1 MSLPDFLKR
10 VFNKPA
16 ATAETLPAQSPP
28 PLESSKPMSISAVPY
43 FERPLFFFD
52 QSRFRRA
59 LGEQPIITVF
69 KDAINAASTQA
80 NRRFIEG
87 EDIRT
92 LVYERALFIDCV
104 LHYAWHQFG
113 WPESI
118 SLEAVGGYGRGE
130 LHPGSDIDLLI
141 LHRPEVFE
149 SCKDNI
155 EKFLTLL
162 WDIGLE
168 IGSSV
173 RTVKQT
179 IEIARTDITVATN
192 IMESRTLVGDQS
204 LRHELLQAS
213 NPDKIWPI
221 EEFFR
226 AKYQEQLDRHKKYND
241 TEYNLEPNI
250 KNAPGGLRDIQT
262 INWVTK
268 RYFGVRTI
276 KQLEGKGFFTDEEFS
291 LLNSGEEYLWRVRYA
306 LHMIAKRPEE
316 RLLFDYQREI
326 AKFFGYA
333 DGKEG
338 LAVEQFMHRYYR
350 TVLAL
355 RELNDV
361 VLQFLSEAILQR
373 GKTKSVVSINER
385 FQLRDNYIEAT
396 HTYVFEETPS
406 ALLEIFVLMAQNP
419 QIEGVRASTIRW
431 IRESRHLID
440 DNFRSNPK
448 NTQLF
453 IKLLQHP
460 AGLVEQLKRMSRYG
474 ILGLYLPE
482 FGQVTGQ
489 MQHDLFHIYTV
500 DAHTLKVVQ
509 NMCNFLLPSAKED
522 FPVAATIMN
531 RLPKLEL
538 LYIAGLYHDIGK
550 GRGGDHSTLGAVDA
564 EEFCV
569 RHGISPRETR
579 LICWLVEKHLLMS
592 QVSQKQD
599 ISDPEVIHNFAIMVG
614 DQLHLDYLYCL
625 TVADING
632 TNKELWNTW
641 RASLMRNLYLDTRR
655 ALRRGLENNV
665 DKQDLIEE
673 TQQAAIRKLARKGL
687 SQEQVLAL
695 WGDMGDD
702 YFLRENFVD
711 IAWHTQAIAARTD
724 DKPLVLIKKTSSKEL
739 AGATQIFIYSKNQKN
754 VFVAA
759 ATVLSNL
766 NLNIQDAKIYSSKSG
781 YTIDTFFVLNENGEP
796 LGSNQTLLK
805 KIQQTLIDELSLA
818 DDNYREVIGRRTP
831 RRLKYFA
838 SPTRTRL
845 NTDTIRNCSVLE
857 VISPDRPGLL
867 ACIGHIFMDFD
878 IQLLNARIAT
888 LGERVEDIFFLV
900 DAEGKPLGD
909 PDLCEKLQQ
918 EIREQLDKRVDKL

>member
-1 MSLPDFLKR
+1 MAINDWIARVLGKR
-10 VFNKPA
+10 TEQPA
-16 ATAETLPAQSPP
+16 TELQSIR
-28 PLESSKPMSISAVPY
+28 ESGSPMPMSSVPY

-59 LGEQPIITVF
+59 LAENPIITVF
-69 KDAINAASTQA
+69 KDAINAASTQS
-80 NRRFIEG
+80 NRRFLEG
-87 EDIRT
+87 EDIRA
-92 LVYERALFIDCV
+92 LVYERALFVDCV
-104 LHYAWHQFG
+104 LHYAWHQFA
-113 WPESI
+113 WPDGI

-141 LHRPEVFE
+141 LHRPDVFE
-149 SCKDNI
+149 TCKDDI

-179 IEIARTDITVATN
+179 IEIARADITVATN
-192 IMESRTLVGDQS
+192 IMESRTLVGDPS
-204 LRHELLQAS
+204 LRTELVKESA
-213 NPDKIWPI
+213 PDKIWSA

-226 AKYQEQLDRHKKYND
+226 AKYQEQHERHKKYND

-262 INWVTK
+262 ISWVIK
-268 RYFGVRTI
+268 RYFGVRTL

-306 LHMIAKRPEE
+306 LHMVAKRAEE

-326 AKFFGYA
+326 AKLFGYT
-333 DGKEG
+333 DNHEG
-338 LAVEQFMHRYYR
+338 LAVEQFMHKYYR

-361 VLQFLSEAILQR
+361 VLQFLSEAILQK

-385 FQLRDNYIEAT
+385 FQLRDNFIEAT
-396 HTYVFEETPS
+396 HTYVFEENPS
-406 ALLEIFVLMAQNP
+406 ALLEMFVLMAQDP

-440 DNFRSNPK
+440 DSFRHNPK

-453 IKLLQHP
+453 IKLLQQP
-460 AGLVEQLKRMSRYG
+460 AGLVEQLRRMSRYG

-522 FPVAATIMN
+522 FPVAALIMT

-538 LYIAGLYHDIGK
+538 LYISGLYHDIGK

-564 EEFCV
+564 EEFCT

-579 LICWLVEKHLLMS
+579 LVCWLVEKHLLMS

-599 ISDPEVIHNFAIMVG
+599 ISDPEVIHNFALTVG

-641 RASLMRNLYLDTRR
+641 RASLLRQLYLDTRR
-655 ALRRGLENNV
+655 ALRRGLENTV
-665 DKQDLIEE
+665 DKHDLIEE

-687 SQEQVLAL
+687 SKEQVLAL

-711 IAWHTQAIAARTD
+711 IAWHTEAIAARTG
-724 DKPLVLIKKTSSKEL
+724 DKPLVLIKKTTSKEL
-739 AGATQIFIYSKNQKN
+739 AGATQIFVYSKNQKN

-759 ATVLSNL
+759 ATALSQINL
-766 NLNIQDAKIYSSKSG
+766 SIQDAKIYSSKSG
-781 YTIDTFFVLNENGEP
+781 YTIDTFFVLNEDGKP
-796 LGSNQTLLK
+796 LGNNATLLK
-805 KIQQTLIDELSLA
+805 QIQKALEDELSLV
-818 DDNYREVIGRRTP
+818 DNYREVIGRRTP

-838 SPTRTRL
+838 SPTRTSL
-845 NTDTIRNCSVLE
+845 STDTIRNCSVLE

-867 ACIGHIFMDFD
+867 ACIGRIFMDFD
-878 IQLLNARIAT
+878 IHLLNAKIST
-888 LGERVEDIFFLV
+888 LGERVEDIFFIA
-900 DAEGKPLGD
+900 DSEGKPLSD
-909 PDLCEKLQQ
+909 AATCERLQQ

>member
-16 ATAETLPAQSPP
+16 STTATAQPSIPQ
-28 PLESSKPMSISAVPY
+28 ESSKPMSINAVPY

-59 LGEQPIITVF
+59 LAEKPIITVF
-69 KDAINAASTQA
+69 KDAINAAGTQA

-87 EDIRT
+87 EDIRA

-104 LHYAWHQFG
+104 LHYAWYQFE
-113 WPESI
+113 WPDSI

-141 LHRPEVFE
+141 LHRPEILE

-204 LRHELLQAS
+204 LRYELLQES

-306 LHMIAKRPEE
+306 LHMTAKRPEE

-326 AKFFGYA
+326 AKFFGYV

-338 LAVEQFMHRYYR
+338 LAVEQFMHKYYP

-361 VLQFLSEAILQR
+361 VLQFLSEAILQK

-396 HTYVFEETPS
+396 HTYVFEENPS
-406 ALLEIFVLMAQNP
+406 ALLEMFVLMAQNP

-440 DNFRSNPK
+440 DSFRSNPK

-453 IKLLQHP
+453 IKLLQQP
-460 AGLVEQLKRMSRYG
+460 AGLVEQLKRM
-474 ILGLYLPE
+474 
-482 FGQVTGQ
+482 
-489 MQHDLFHIYTV
+489 
-500 DAHTLKVVQ
+500 
-509 NMCNFLLPSAKED
+509 NSA
-522 FPVAATIMN
+522 
-531 RLPKLEL
+531 RLPAKCNTI
-538 LYIAGLYHDIGK
+538 YFI
-550 GRGGDHSTLGAVDA
+550 STLSMHTHSKLCRT
-564 EEFCV
+564 CV
-569 RHGISPRETR
+569 TSYCHQQKKISP
-579 LICWLVEKHLLMS
+579 
-592 QVSQKQD
+592 
-599 ISDPEVIHNFAIMVG
+599 
-614 DQLHLDYLYCL
+614 
-625 TVADING
+625 
-632 TNKELWNTW
+632 
-641 RASLMRNLYLDTRR
+641 
-655 ALRRGLENNV
+655 
-665 DKQDLIEE
+665 
-673 TQQAAIRKLARKGL
+673 
-687 SQEQVLAL
+687 
-695 WGDMGDD
+695 
-702 YFLRENFVD
+702 
-711 IAWHTQAIAARTD
+711 
-724 DKPLVLIKKTSSKEL
+724 
-739 AGATQIFIYSKNQKN
+739 
-754 VFVAA
+754 
-759 ATVLSNL
+759 
-766 NLNIQDAKIYSSKSG
+766 
-781 YTIDTFFVLNENGEP
+781 
-796 LGSNQTLLK
+796 
-805 KIQQTLIDELSLA
+805 
-818 DDNYREVIGRRTP
+818 
-831 RRLKYFA
+831 
-838 SPTRTRL
+838 SP
-845 NTDTIRNCSVLE
+845 
-857 VISPDRPGLL
+857 PP
-867 ACIGHIFMDFD
+867 
-878 IQLLNARIAT
+878 
-888 LGERVEDIFFLV
+888 
-900 DAEGKPLGD
+900 
-909 PDLCEKLQQ
+909 
-918 EIREQLDKRVDKL
+918 

>member
-1 MSLPDFLKR
+1 MAINDWIARILGKR
-10 VFNKPA
+10 TEQPA
-16 ATAETLPAQSPP
+16 TVLQPIRESGSPM
-28 PLESSKPMSISAVPY
+28 PMSSVPY

-59 LGEQPIITVF
+59 LAENPIITVF
-69 KDAINAASTQA
+69 KDAINAASTQS
-80 NRRFIEG
+80 NRRFLEG
-87 EDIRT
+87 EDIRA
-92 LVYERALFIDCV
+92 LVYERALFVDCV
-104 LHYAWHQFG
+104 LHYAWHQFA
-113 WPESI
+113 WPDGI

-141 LHRPEVFE
+141 LHRPDVFE
-149 SCKDNI
+149 TCKDDI

-179 IEIARTDITVATN
+179 IEIARADITVATN
-192 IMESRTLVGDQS
+192 IMESRTLVGDPS
-204 LRHELLQAS
+204 LRTELVKESA
-213 NPDKIWPI
+213 PDKIWSA

-226 AKYQEQLDRHKKYND
+226 AKYLEQQERHKKYND

-262 INWVTK
+262 ISWVIK
-268 RYFGVRTI
+268 RYFGVRTL

-306 LHMIAKRPEE
+306 LHMVAKRAEE

-326 AKFFGYA
+326 AKLFGYT
-333 DGKEG
+333 DNHEG
-338 LAVEQFMHRYYR
+338 LAVEQFMHKYYR

-361 VLQFLSEAILQR
+361 VLQFLSEAILQK

-385 FQLRDNYIEAT
+385 FQLRDNFIEAT
-396 HTYVFEETPS
+396 HTYVFEENPS
-406 ALLEIFVLMAQNP
+406 ALLEMFVLMAQNP

-440 DNFRSNPK
+440 DSFRHNPK

-453 IKLLQHP
+453 IKLLQQP
-460 AGLVEQLKRMSRYG
+460 AGLVDQLRRMSRYG

-522 FPVAATIMN
+522 FPVAALIMT

-538 LYIAGLYHDIGK
+538 LYISGLYHDIGK

-564 EEFCV
+564 EEFCT

-579 LICWLVEKHLLMS
+579 LVCWLVEKHLLMS

-599 ISDPEVIHNFAIMVG
+599 ISDPEVIHNFALTVG

-641 RASLMRNLYLDTRR
+641 RASLLRQLYLDTRR
-655 ALRRGLENNV
+655 ALRRGLENTV
-665 DKQDLIEE
+665 DKHDLIEE

-687 SQEQVLAL
+687 SKEQVLAL

-711 IAWHTQAIAARTD
+711 IAWHTEAIAARTG
-724 DKPLVLIKKTSSKEL
+724 DKPLVLIKKTTSKEL
-739 AGATQIFIYSKNQKN
+739 AGATQIFVYSKNQKN

-759 ATVLSNL
+759 ATALSQINL
-766 NLNIQDAKIYSSKSG
+766 SIQDAKIYSSKSG
-781 YTIDTFFVLNENGEP
+781 YTIDTFFVLNEDGKP
-796 LGSNQTLLK
+796 LGNNATLLK
-805 KIQQTLIDELSLA
+805 QIQKTLEDELSLV
-818 DDNYREVIGRRTP
+818 DNYREVIGRRTP

-838 SPTRTRL
+838 SPTRTSL
-845 NTDTIRNCSVLE
+845 STDTIRNCSVLE

-867 ACIGHIFMDFD
+867 ACIGRVFMDFD
-878 IQLLNARIAT
+878 IHLLNAKIST
-888 LGERVEDIFFLV
+888 LGERVEDIFFIA
-900 DAEGKPLGD
+900 DSEGKPLSD
-909 PDLCEKLQQ
+909 AATCERLQQ

>member
-1 MSLPDFLKR
+1 MSML
-10 VFNKPA
+10 
-16 ATAETLPAQSPP
+16 T
-28 PLESSKPMSISAVPY
+28 VPY

-59 LGEQPIITVF
+59 LEEKPVIPVF
-69 KDAINAASTQA
+69 KDALSGANVQF
-80 NRRFIEG
+80 NRRFVEG

-92 LVYERALFIDCV
+92 LVYERALFIDCI
-104 LHYAWHQFG
+104 LHYAWFQFD

-130 LHPGSDIDLLI
+130 LHPCSDIDLLI
-141 LHRPEVFE
+141 LHRAEVFD
-149 SCKDNI
+149 SCKDSI
-155 EKFLTLL
+155 ERFLTLL

-179 IEIARTDITVATN
+179 IDIARTDITVATN

-204 LRHELLQAS
+204 LRYELLQAS
-213 NPDKIWPI
+213 APEKIWSA
-221 EEFFR
+221 EDFFR
-226 AKYQEQLDRHKKYND
+226 AKFDEQIERHKKYND

-250 KNAPGGLRDIQT
+250 KNAPGGLRDIQN
-262 INWVTK
+262 ISWVTK
-268 RYFGVRTI
+268 RFFGVRTL

-316 RLLFDYQREI
+316 RLLFDYQREM
-326 AKFFGYA
+326 AKLFGFH
-333 DGKEG
+333 DNHEG

-350 TVLAL
+350 TVLAV

-373 GKTKSVVSINER
+373 GQSKSVISINER
-385 FQLRDNYIEAT
+385 FQLRDDYIEAT
-396 HTYVFEETPS
+396 HTYVFEENPS
-406 ALLEIFVLMAQNP
+406 ALLEMFVLMAQNP
-419 QIEGVRASTIRW
+419 QINGVRASTIRW

-440 DNFRSNPK
+440 DNFRHNPK
-448 NTQLF
+448 NTALF
-453 IKLLQHP
+453 IKLLQQS

-482 FGQVTGQ
+482 FGLVTGQ

-509 NMCNFLLPSAKED
+509 NMCDFLLPSAKD
-522 FPVAATIMN
+522 NFPVAAHVMT

-564 EEFCV
+564 EEFCK

-592 QVSQKQD
+592 AVAQKQD
-599 ISDPEVIHNFAIMVG
+599 ISDPDIIHKFALEVG
-614 DQLHLDYLYCL
+614 DQMHLDYLYCL

-641 RASLMRNLYLDTRR
+641 RASLLRQLYMETRR

-665 DKQDLIEE
+665 DKQDLIDE
-673 TQQAAIRKLARKGL
+673 TQNAAIRKLARKGL
-687 SQEQVLAL
+687 NKEQVLTL
-695 WGDMGDD
+695 WGDMGED
-702 YFLRENFVD
+702 YFLRESFTD
-711 IAWHTQAIAARTD
+711 IAWHTKAIAERRD
-724 DKPLVLIKKTSSKEL
+724 DKPLVLIKKTSNKEL
-739 AGATQIFIYSKNQKN
+739 AGATQIFIYSQDQKN

-759 ATVLSNL
+759 ASALAQL
-766 NLNIQDAKIYSSKSG
+766 NLNIQDAKIYSSNSG
-781 YTIDTFFVLNENGEP
+781 YTIDTFFVLNQDGEP
-796 LGSNQTLLK
+796 LGNNPAQHK
-805 KIQQTLIDELSLA
+805 QIQQALQEELSLA
-818 DDNYREVIGRRTP
+818 GNYREVMGRRTP

-838 SPTRTRL
+838 MPTRTSL
-845 NTDTIRNCSVLE
+845 STDSIRNCTVLE

-867 ACIGHIFMDFD
+867 ACIGKVFMDFD
-878 IQLLNARIAT
+878 IQLLNAKIAT
-888 LGERVEDIFFLV
+888 LGERVEDIFFIA
-900 DAEGKPLGD
+900 DADGKPLAD
-909 PDLCEKLQQ
+909 PQLCQKLQQ
-918 EIREQLDKRVDKL
+918 EICEQLDKRVDKI

>member
-1 MSLPDFLKR
+1 MAINDWIARVLGKR
-10 VFNKPA
+10 TEQPA
-16 ATAETLPAQSPP
+16 TVLQPIQESGSPM
-28 PLESSKPMSISAVPY
+28 PMSSVPY

-59 LGEQPIITVF
+59 LAENPIITVF
-69 KDAINAASTQA
+69 KDAINAASTQS
-80 NRRFIEG
+80 NRRFLEG
-87 EDIRT
+87 EDIRA
-92 LVYERALFIDCV
+92 LVYERALFVDCV
-104 LHYAWHQFG
+104 LHYAWHQFA
-113 WPESI
+113 WPDGI

-141 LHRPEVFE
+141 LHRPDVFE
-149 SCKDNI
+149 TCKDDI

-179 IEIARTDITVATN
+179 IEIARADITVATN
-192 IMESRTLVGDQS
+192 IMESRTLVGDPS
-204 LRHELLQAS
+204 LRTELVKESA
-213 NPDKIWPI
+213 PDKIWSA

-226 AKYQEQLDRHKKYND
+226 AKYQEQQERHKKYND

-262 INWVTK
+262 ISWVIK
-268 RYFGVRTI
+268 RYFGVRTL

-306 LHMIAKRPEE
+306 LHMVAKRAEE

-326 AKFFGYA
+326 AKLFGYT
-333 DGKEG
+333 DNHEG
-338 LAVEQFMHRYYR
+338 LAVEQFMHKYYR

-361 VLQFLSEAILQR
+361 VLQFLSEAILQK

-385 FQLRDNYIEAT
+385 FQLRDNFIEAT
-396 HTYVFEETPS
+396 HTYVFEENPS
-406 ALLEIFVLMAQNP
+406 ALLEMFVLMAQDL

-440 DNFRSNPK
+440 DSFRHNPK

-453 IKLLQHP
+453 IKLLQQP
-460 AGLVEQLKRMSRYG
+460 AGLVEQLRRMSRYG

-522 FPVAATIMN
+522 FPVAALIMT

-538 LYIAGLYHDIGK
+538 LYISGLYHDIGK

-564 EEFCV
+564 EEFCT

-579 LICWLVEKHLLMS
+579 LVCWLVEKHLLMS

-599 ISDPEVIHNFAIMVG
+599 ISDPEVIHNFALTVG

-641 RASLMRNLYLDTRR
+641 RASLLRQLYLDTRR
-655 ALRRGLENNV
+655 ALRRGLENTV
-665 DKQDLIEE
+665 DKHDLIEE

-687 SQEQVLAL
+687 SKEQVLAL

-711 IAWHTQAIAARTD
+711 IAWHTEAIAARTG
-724 DKPLVLIKKTSSKEL
+724 DKPLVLIKKTTSKEL
-739 AGATQIFIYSKNQKN
+739 AGATQIFVYSKNQKN

-759 ATVLSNL
+759 ATALSQINL
-766 NLNIQDAKIYSSKSG
+766 SIQDAKIYSSKSG
-781 YTIDTFFVLNENGEP
+781 YTIDTFFVLNEDGKP
-796 LGSNQTLLK
+796 LGNNATLLK
-805 KIQQTLIDELSLA
+805 QIQKALEDELSLV
-818 DDNYREVIGRRTP
+818 DNYREVIGRRTP

-838 SPTRTRL
+838 SPTRTSL
-845 NTDTIRNCSVLE
+845 STDTIRNCSVLE

-867 ACIGHIFMDFD
+867 ACIGRIFMDFD
-878 IQLLNARIAT
+878 IHLLNAKIST
-888 LGERVEDIFFLV
+888 LGERVEDIFFIA
-900 DAEGKPLGD
+900 DSEGKPLSD
-909 PDLCEKLQQ
+909 AVTCERLQQ

>member
-1 MSLPDFLKR
+1 MSFSDFITR
-10 VFNKPA
+10 VFNKASPKKSA
-16 ATAETLPAQSPP
+16 VTLNK
-28 PLESSKPMSISAVPY
+28 ESTSLDTPISMDQVPY
-43 FERPLFFFD
+43 FERPLFFFE
-52 QSRFRRA
+52 QNRFRRA
-59 LGEQPIITVF
+59 LAEKPIITVF
-69 KDAINAASTQA
+69 KDAINAAGTQA
-80 NRRFIEG
+80 NHRFLEG
-87 EDIRT
+87 EDIRS
-92 LVYERALFIDCV
+92 LIYERALFIDCI
-104 LHYAWHQFG
+104 LHYAWHQFR
-113 WPESI
+113 WPTQI

-130 LHPGSDIDLLI
+130 LHPYSDIDLLI
-141 LHRPEVFE
+141 LYHPDVFE
-149 SCKDNI
+149 SCKENI

-173 RTVKQT
+173 RTIKQT
-179 IEIARTDITVATN
+179 IDIARTDITVATN
-192 IMESRTLVGDQS
+192 VMESRTLVGDIT
-204 LRHELLQAS
+204 LRQELLKATT
-213 NPDKIWPI
+213 PDKIWPSK
-221 EEFFR
+221 EFFS
-226 AKYQEQLDRHKKYND
+226 AKYEEQLERHQKYND

-262 INWVTK
+262 IHWVTK

-291 LLNSGEEYLWRVRYA
+291 LINSGEEYLWRVRYA
-306 LHMIAKRPEE
+306 LHMVAKRPEE

-326 AKFFGYA
+326 AKLFGYS
-333 DGKEG
+333 DNHEG

-361 VLQFLSEAILQR
+361 VLQFLSEVILQK
-373 GKTKSVVSINER
+373 GNTKSVVSINDR
-385 FQLRDNYIEAT
+385 FQLRDNFIEAA
-396 HTYVFEETPS
+396 HTYVFEENPS

-419 QIEGVRASTIRW
+419 QIQGVRASTIRW

-440 DNFRSNPK
+440 ENFRNNPK

-500 DAHTLKVVQ
+500 DAHTIKVVQ

-522 FPVAATIMN
+522 FPVAATIMT
-531 RLPKLEL
+531 RLSKLEL
-538 LYIAGLYHDIGK
+538 LYIAGLYHDIAK

-599 ISDPEVIHNFAIMVG
+599 ISDPDVIHNFALTVG

-641 RASLMRNLYLDTRR
+641 RASLMRNLYMDTRR
-655 ALRRGLENNV
+655 ALRRGFENTI
-665 DKQDLIEE
+665 DKHEQIEE

-687 SQEQVLAL
+687 NKEQVLAL
-695 WGDMGDD
+695 WGDMDED
-702 YFLRENFVD
+702 YFLRENVAD

-724 DKPLVLIKKTSSKEL
+724 DKPLILIKKTTSREL
-739 AGATQIFIYSKNQKN
+739 AGATQIFVYSKDKKN
-754 VFVAA
+754 VFA
-759 ATVLSNL
+759 ATATALDLL
-766 NLNIQDAKIYSSKSG
+766 NLSIQDAKIYSSKSG
-781 YTIDTFFVLNENGEP
+781 YTIDTFFVLNEDGEP
-796 LGSNQTLLK
+796 LGNNPALLK
-805 KIQQTLIDELSLA
+805 KIQHTLLEELSLV
-818 DDNYREVIGRRTP
+818 DEGNYRDVIGRRTP

-838 SPTRTRL
+838 SPTRTSL
-845 NTDTIRNCSVLE
+845 STDTIRNCSVLE

-867 ACIGHIFMDFD
+867 ACIGRIFMDFD
-878 IQLLNARIAT
+878 IHLLNAKITT
-888 LGERVEDIFFLV
+888 LGERVEDVFFIT
-900 DAEGKPLGD
+900 DNDGRPLGD
-909 PDLCEKLQQ
+909 VDVCEKLQQ
-918 EIREQLDKRVDKL
+918 EIREQLDKRVDKH

>member
-1 MSLPDFLKR
+1 MAINDWITRVLGKR
-10 VFNKPA
+10 APQTG
-16 ATAETLPAQSPP
+16 TAPQSIPEP
-28 PLESSKPMSISAVPY
+28 GTPMPTFPVPY

-59 LGEQPIITVF
+59 LAEQPIITVF
-69 KDAINAASTQA
+69 KDAINAAGTQS
-80 NRRFIEG
+80 NRRFLEG
-87 EDIRT
+87 EDIRA

-104 LHYAWHQFG
+104 LHYAWYQFS
-113 WPESI
+113 WPDGI

-141 LHRPEVFE
+141 LYRPEVFE
-149 SCKDNI
+149 ACKDNI

-173 RTVKQT
+173 RTISQT

-192 IMESRTLVGDQS
+192 IMESRTLVGDES
-204 LRHELLQAS
+204 LREELVRESA
-213 NPDKIWPI
+213 PDKIWSA

-226 AKYQEQLDRHKKYND
+226 AKYQEQQERHKKYND

-262 INWVTK
+262 ISWVIK
-268 RYFGVRTI
+268 RNFGVRTL

-291 LLNSGEEYLWRVRYA
+291 LLYSGEEFLWRVRYA
-306 LHMIAKRPEE
+306 LHMVAKRAEE
-316 RLLFDYQREI
+316 RLLFDHQREI
-326 AKFFGYA
+326 AKLFGYT
-333 DGKEG
+333 DNHEG

-361 VLQFLSEAILQR
+361 VLQFLSEAILQK
-373 GKTKSVVSINER
+373 GKTRSVVSINER
-385 FQLRDNYIEAT
+385 FQLRDNFIEAT
-396 HTYVFEETPS
+396 HTYVFEECPS
-406 ALLEIFVLMAQNP
+406 ALLEIFVLMAQDP
-419 QIEGVRASTIRW
+419 QIVGVRASTIRW

-440 DNFRSNPK
+440 EQFRNNPK

-453 IKLLQHP
+453 IKLLQQP

-482 FGQVTGQ
+482 FGLVTGQ

-522 FPVAATIMN
+522 FPVAALIMT

-538 LYIAGLYHDIGK
+538 LYISGLYHDIGK

-564 EEFCV
+564 EEFCA

-579 LICWLVEKHLLMS
+579 LVCWLVEKHLLMS

-599 ISDPEVIHNFAIMVG
+599 ISDPEVIHNFALVVG

-641 RASLMRNLYLDTRR
+641 RASLLRQLYLDTRR

-665 DKQDLIEE
+665 DKHELIEE

-687 SQEQVLAL
+687 SKEQVLAL

-711 IAWHTQAIAARTD
+711 VAWQTEAIAARTD
-724 DKPLVLIKKTSSKEL
+724 DKPLVLIKKATNKEL
-739 AGATQIFIYSKNQKN
+739 AGATQIFVYSKNQKN

-759 ATVLSNL
+759 ATALSQL
-766 NLNIQDAKIYSSKSG
+766 NLSIQDAKIYSSKSG
-781 YTIDTFFVLNENGEP
+781 YTIDTFFVLNEDGKP
-796 LGSNQTLLK
+796 LGNNAALLK
-805 KIQQTLIDELSLA
+805 QIQKALVEELSLV
-818 DDNYREVIGRRTP
+818 DNYRDIIGRRTP
-831 RRLKYFA
+831 RRLKYFS
-838 SPTRTRL
+838 SPTRTSL
-845 NTDTIRNCSVLE
+845 STDTIRNCSVLE

-867 ACIGHIFMDFD
+867 ACIGRIFMDFD
-878 IQLLNARIAT
+878 IQLLNAKIAT
-888 LGERVEDIFFLV
+888 LGERIEDIFFIV
-900 DAEGKPLGD
+900 DSEGKPLSD
-909 PDLCEKLQQ
+909 ASVCEKLQQ

>member
-1 MSLPDFLKR
+1 MSISDFIAR
-10 VFNKPA
+10 VFNKSPQ
-16 ATAETLPAQSPP
+16 TDTSGSDSAESI
-28 PLESSKPMSISAVPY
+28 PMDTPVSMEEVPY

-59 LGEQPIITVF
+59 LTEKPIIGVF

-87 EDIRT
+87 EDIRS

-104 LHYAWHQFG
+104 LHYAWHQFR
-113 WPESI
+113 WPARI

-141 LHRPEVFE
+141 LHHPDVFE
-149 SCKDNI
+149 SCKGNI

-179 IEIARTDITVATN
+179 IDIARTDITVATN
-192 IMESRTLVGDQS
+192 IMESRTLVGDAS
-204 LRHELLQAS
+204 LRHELMKEAA
-213 NPDKIWPI
+213 PDKIWPI
-221 EEFFR
+221 ENFFS

-291 LLNSGEEYLWRVRYA
+291 LINSGEEYLWRVRYA
-306 LHMIAKRPEE
+306 LHMVAKRPEE

-326 AKFFGYA
+326 AKLFGYT
-333 DGKEG
+333 DNHEG
-338 LAVEQFMHRYYR
+338 LAVEQFMHKYYR

-361 VLQFLSEAILQR
+361 VLQFLSEAILQK
-373 GKTKSVVSINER
+373 GKTKNVVSINER
-385 FQLRDNYIEAT
+385 FQLRDNFIEAT
-396 HTYVFEETPS
+396 HTYVFEENPS

-419 QIEGVRASTIRW
+419 QIQGVRASTIRW
-431 IRESRHLID
+431 IRESRYLID
-440 DNFRSNPK
+440 DQFRSNPK

-522 FPVAATIMN
+522 FPVAATIMT

-564 EEFCV
+564 EEFCT

-599 ISDPEVIHNFAIMVG
+599 ISDPDIIHNFALTVG

-655 ALRRGLENNV
+655 ALRRGLENTV
-665 DKQDLIEE
+665 DKHDLIEE

-687 SQEQVLAL
+687 SKEQVIAL
-695 WGDMGDD
+695 WGDMDED
-702 YFLRENFVD
+702 YFLRENFTD
-711 IAWHTQAIAARTD
+711 IAWHTEAIAARTD
-724 DKPLVLIKKTSSKEL
+724 DKPLILIKKTTSKEL
-739 AGATQIFIYSKNQKN
+739 AGATQIFVYSKNQKN

-759 ATVLSNL
+759 ATALSLL
-766 NLNIQDAKIYSSKSG
+766 NLSIQDAKIYSSKSG

-796 LGSNQTLLK
+796 LGNNQTLLK
-805 KIQQTLIDELSLA
+805 KIQQGLMEELSLV
-818 DDNYREVIGRRTP
+818 DNYRDVIGRRTP

-838 SPTRTRL
+838 SPTRTSL
-845 NTDTIRNCSVLE
+845 STDTIRNCSVLE

-867 ACIGHIFMDFD
+867 ACIGRIFMDYD
-878 IQLLNARIAT
+878 IQLLNAKIAT
-888 LGERVEDIFFLV
+888 LGERVEDIFFIA
-900 DAEGKPLGD
+900 DNDGKPLGD
-909 PDLCEKLQQ
+909 VALCEKLQQ
-918 EIREQLDKRVDKL
+918 EIREQLDKRVDKH